1 MKRTRNPIN
10 NQRNSNLKHQ
20 NTNSHTSEW
29 QNLCV
34 TRRKVSQTAGGSK
47 VLTTTSENNIQ
58 NLVKVKAEHTLWP
71 SNFLFAIKISHIH
84 RERTKTF
91 VAALLVIGKKLATT

>member
-10 NQRNSNLKHQ
+10 NLINSNLKHQ

-34 TRRKVSQTAGGSK
+34 TRKVSQTAGGSK
-47 VLTTTSENNIQ
+47 VLTTTSENIQ

-84 RERTKTF
+84 GEHTKTF
-91 VAALLVIGKKLATT
+91 VAALLAIGKKLATS